1 MKKTYIKPEMEIEA
15 LELENMIA
23 LSANIFGGDAAK
35 TGGDDDGDVME
46 GKQRSIWD
54 WDVNYW
60 NGKTN

>member
-23 LSANIFGGDAAK
+23 LSYK
-35 TGGDDDGDVME
+35 TGSDPDDYAEWDQADS
-46 GKQRSIWD
+46 KQRSIWD